1 MYCSD
6 CRTPLE
12 SADEFCPECGG
23 VAEFVHVPAIRPEQR
38 PSQVWREVRPA
49 VIRGLALVAAGALL
63 RVVAGQAFRIAVRSM
78 TDGDELPR
86 PFRFANGRSL
96 RRGPEEIEI
105 FFYRR
110 IRH

>member
-23 VAEFVHVPAIRPEQR
+23 LTEFVNVPAIRVEQR
-38 PSQVWREVRPA
+38 PVTRLWRDARPA
-49 VIRGLALVAAGALL
+49 VIRGLALVAVGALL
-63 RVVAGQAFRIAVRSM
+63 RVVVAQAFRIAVQSM
-78 TDGDELPR
+78 GDGDDLR
-86 PFRFANGRSL
+86 RSL
-96 RRGPEEIEI
+96 KIGRPDRRGSEEIEV